1 MVTSLTLLCPS
12 ENLYQCLRERLYS
25 CSHQEKSWVLCAY
38 TSIMWRAEAISG
50 RDRPAPWGRWL
61 CSPQV
66 SQTDALFKI
75 STTCVRSSVSHP
87 NSWNI
92 ADTARVGVCKL
103 SPSLLRKSKIIFI
116 VWGERE
122 NGSVWP
128 PLQRY
133 GSETRFWVSLARPDV
148 LMSVSCVCFVEKTVW
163 YVYATCVLL

>member
-1 MVTSLTLLCPS
+1 MPKRKSLPVSEGAPVLVQSPREVLGPLCLHQHHVESRGDFWVRQASTVRKVAVLSPGVS
-12 ENLYQCLRERLYS
+12 E
-25 CSHQEKSWVLCAY
+25 
-38 TSIMWRAEAISG
+38 
-50 RDRPAPWGRWL
+50 
-61 CSPQV
+61 
-66 SQTDALFKI
+66 TDALFKI